1 MEPDPQAIL
10 MTNPLIY
17 KLERRDILS
26 DEERKVLE
34 QSISQ
39 IKEVGPDEDI
49 VADGQR
55 ITFSTLVLSGWTV
68 RYKLMGDGR
77 RQITS
82 FHIAGDFVD
91 LHSFTLKRM
100 DHSVAALTPCKI
112 AIVPHENLRDITER
126 LPHLTRLLWLST
138 VIDAAIHR
146 EWIIGMGQRSA
157 HGRVGHL
164 FCELYLRL
172 QAVGLASDH
181 KFTFPITQEELADAL
196 GFSTVHTNRALRKLR
211 QLELATVK
219 GQLVTIDNWEGLVR
233 EAEFDPVY
241 LHLEYEP
248 R

>member
-1 MEPDPQAIL
+1 
-10 MTNPLIY
+10 MTNPLIQ
-17 KLERRDILS
+17 KLERRDVLS
-26 DEERKVLE
+26 DEERKVLD
-34 QSISQ
+34 QSIAQ
-39 IKEVGPDEDI
+39 VKELGADEDI

-68 RYKLMGDGR
+68 RYKIMGDGR
-77 RQITS
+77 RQITA

-100 DHSVAALTPCKI
+100 DHGVAALTPCKI
-112 AIVPHENLRDITER
+112 AIVPHENLRQITER
-126 LPHLTRLLWLST
+126 FPHLTRLLWLST
-138 VIDAAIHR
+138 VIDAAVHR

-172 QAVGLASDH
+172 QAVGLAADH
-181 KFTFPITQEELADAL
+181 RFTFPITQEELADAL

-211 QLELATVK
+211 QLDLATVK
-219 GQLVTIDNWEGLVR
+219 GQQVTIDNWEGLVR
-233 EAEFDPVY
+233 EAEFDPAY
-241 LHLEYEP
+241 QHLEYEP